1 MEQREGVS
9 IIREEKEKGAQTKK
23 CLFPAS
29 CRRSYE
35 EASYSG
41 RYRQQTPGGG
51 GRLSKKKQTQMMH
64 TKKIKKSV
72 RRKYV
77 FKLFI

>member
-41 RYRQQTPGGG
+41 RYRQ
-51 GRLSKKKQTQMMH
+51 RLSKKKQTQMMH

>member
-9 IIREEKEKGAQTKK
+9 NIREEKEKGAQTKK

-51 GRLSKKKQTQMMH
+51 GKVKQKEANTNDAHKKDR
-64 TKKIKKSV
+64 KKWKEKIC
-72 RRKYV
+72 
-77 FKLFI
+77 F

>member
-1 MEQREGVS
+1 MERREGVS
-9 IIREEKEKGAQTKK
+9 NIREEKEKGAQTKK

-51 GRLSKKKQTQMMH
+51 GKLSKKKQTQMMH
-64 TKKIKKSV
+64 TKKIEKSV

-77 FKLFI
+77 FK